1 MVLRLLGV
9 VGVLLMGGCMA
20 GRMTPPPLS
29 PDHPASVD
37 APQAPYV
44 PSGSVLVE
52 DRTGPFP
59 GPTSE
64 PASPSGGHEHHE
76 MSTQPAG
83 AVGMGAMQMGNP
95 SATQPQKAEA
105 TYTCSMHPEVVRNAP
120 GDCPKCGMPLVRQ
133 KQQPVGE
140 HHD

>member
-1 MVLRLLGV
+1 MVLRLLGL

-20 GRMTPPPLS
+20 GRMTPAPLS

-44 PSGSVLVE
+44 PSRSVLVE
-52 DRTGPFP
+52 DRTGAFP
-59 GPTSE
+59 GPASKPTS
-64 PASPSGGHEHHE
+64 ADRSHEHHE
-76 MSTQPAG
+76 MPTQPAG
-83 AVGMGAMQMGNP
+83 TGGMGAMQMGNP
-95 SATQPQKAEA
+95 PATQPQKSEA
-105 TYTCSMHPEVVRNAP
+105 TYTCSMHPEVVRDGP
-120 GDCPKCGMPLVRQ
+120 GDCPKCGMPLMRQ